1 MKKFLILFLF
11 IILSCLSVPS
21 HQEVDLLLDNLH
33 QHASDANGKA
43 YFELF
48 SKDAV
53 FFGTD
58 INERWNKTDFE
69 EYGKFRGTG
78 VLKIVMGKWKIVQYN
93 LLLPIPNDLFMNIS
107 KKIKDFYN

>member
-1 MKKFLILFLF
+1 MKRFLILFVF
-11 IILSCLSVPS
+11 LSCRSVPPN
-21 HQEVDLLLDNLH
+21 HEVDHVLDNLH
-33 QHASDANGKA
+33 LHASKTNGKA
-43 YFELF
+43 YFDLF
-48 SKDAV
+48 AENAV

-107 KKIKDFYN
+107 KKIKNFYN